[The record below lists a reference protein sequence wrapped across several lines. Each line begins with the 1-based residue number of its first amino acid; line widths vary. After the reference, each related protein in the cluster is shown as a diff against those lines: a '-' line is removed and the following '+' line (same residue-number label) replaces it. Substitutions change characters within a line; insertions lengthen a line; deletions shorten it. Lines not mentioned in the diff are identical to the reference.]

1 MPIDSSASTV
11 ATNALQAIPFGS
23 IIGGP
28 LKACIDAQA
37 QAAQTTWD
45 FIRQVGLTED
55 ENGNVRAINVQFEYI
70 NGGRRM
76 MLNIPLLTIVPIPYI
91 AIDEIDIN
99 FKASISASS
108 SQSSEKSKSLAVDSG
123 VKAKASV
130 RALFVKASAEMH
142 CNVSSKKDSKAT
154 QESKYSVEYTMDVHV
169 HAGQDGMPAGM
180 AKVLEILNSSVDTV
194 NAKGEL
200 SLSDNILYL
209 DSKDHNSVQTVV
221 ASFRSADG
229 VLDAK
234 QIEVYL
240 VEEGKEDQL
249 IVKAD
254 DTSSN
259 KNTPRLRL
267 ADSDESVVCEFN
279 YENVG
284 KNYYFK
290 AGGCKSLVSIMSK
303 SS

>member
-23 IIGGP
+23 VIGGP

-200 SLSDNILYL
+200 SLSDNVLYIG
-209 DSKDHNSVQTVV
+209 SGGAQTIV

-234 QIEVYL
+234 QIKVYL
-240 VEEGKEDQL
+240 VEDGKDEKLVADAS
-249 IVKAD
+249 VKD
-254 DTSSN
+254 
-259 KNTPRLRL
+259 NTLPIRL

-279 YENVG
+279 SSNVG
-284 KNYYFK
+284 KNYYFR
-290 AGGCKSLVSIMSK
+290 AGDCKSLVSIMSK

>member
-45 FIRQVGLTED
+45 FIRQVGLSED
-55 ENGNVRAINVQFEYI
+55 ENGNVKAINVQFEYI

-108 SQSSEKSKSLAVDSG
+108 SQSSEKTKSLAVDSG

-200 SLSDNILYL
+200 SLSDNILYIDKT
-209 DSKDHNSVQTVV
+209 DSKTVQTIV

-234 QIEVYL
+234 QIKVYEVDTS
-240 VEEGKEDQL
+240 GKENL
-249 IVKAD
+249 VAD
-254 DTSSN
+254 ASATERQ
-259 KNTPRLRL
+259 KVPIRL
-267 ADSDESVVCEFN
+267 ADSDESVVCEFTSS
-279 YENVG
+279 NVG
-284 KNYYFK
+284 KNYYFR
-290 AGGCKSLVSIMSK
+290 AGECKTLVSVMSK